1 MTDPMIAPGEG
12 VAQARP
18 FHVGAECSPLFLRRK
33 DASRYLLAQYG
44 FGAVATLAK
53 LATIGG
59 GPIYR
64 LIGRMPV
71 YLKADLDA
79 WALAKLGPAQKSTSD
94 SRSA

>member
-1 MTDPMIAPGEG
+1 MIAPGEG

-18 FHVGAECSPLFLRRK
+18 FHVGAEFSPLSLRRK
-33 DASRYLLAQYG
+33 CASQYLLARYG
-44 FGAVATLAK
+44 FGAVATLNK
-53 LATIGG
+53 LATVGG

-71 YLKADLDA
+71 YRKADLDA

-94 SRSA
+94 TFVA